1 MQIIIDLPDK
11 MTSRMEQKWGNLS
24 QKMLK
29 ILALEAYQNQLIS
42 TSELREI
49 LNLSSVLETHKFLKE
64 SGIYLNYDED
74 ELNEDLNTI
83 NQLRKI

>member
-29 ILALEAYQNQLIS
+29 TLALEAYQNQLIS
-42 TSELREI
+42 TSELSEI
-49 LNLSSVLETHKFLKE
+49 LNLSSILETHKFLKD
-64 SGIYLNYDED
+64 SGIYLNYDEV
-74 ELNEDLNTI
+74 ELNDDLTTI